1 MWFLEGVRLL
11 RQATDSEVNLLGGMH
26 GVLIARAER
35 NGLRDRFVSA
45 RERLTATGLTIPQSM
60 SEFQIPLDWP
70 RKAVEVF
77 ASRQIPLGYSLRS
90 QSSLLDDIAAVAEDS
105 NLDFVERQA
114 IESADM
120 LGCSFV
126 FTSRGDTSVGE
137 PEIIVSARSAMGAT
151 AMVDARTRRVTAAM
165 ELLGGARVNLYLP
178 YRVLT
183 CVRSSAGWRVEDEWE
198 TGTARVLCA
207 PYVHGATLERPLG
220 RSRVTRTVM
229 AASYAATRTLL
240 RQEVS
245 AEFYSAPRGLIL
257 GADSSV
263 FDASSAWSAVTGSVW
278 GLPDVTLDDDMDMPD
293 QLRRA
298 DYQQIP
304 QMSMQPF
311 SDQYRLQ
318 ASVMSGASSIPL
330 HYLGVMQD
338 SNPTSAAALQAIEND
353 LVKAVRGQEPS
364 FNIGRRMLALNILT
378 ALYGDLDEDRYAEL
392 RGLRPRWEDPRYV
405 DTISQS
411 QFVASQVAAGNL
423 QPGTRATVSLLPVS
437 PDDVDTI
444 VQENERAAGG
454 SVVERLLSEN
464 ALAAVP
470 DGAGEPAES
479 DVDVLTKRVTALG
492 TLIRAGVKPDSAAR
506 TAGLSGMEFYPGQ
519 PVTIRDP
526 ANEGA

>member
-1 MWFLEGVRLL
+1 MFLLEGVGLL
-11 RQATDSEVNLLGGMH
+11 RQATEVESDLLSEMH
-26 GVLIARAER
+26 GVLIARSLR
-35 NGLRDRFVSA
+35 NGLRDRFVAAKEKLQS
-45 RERLTATGLTIPQSM
+45 TGLTIPASM
-60 SEFQIPLDWP
+60 AEFQVPLDWP

-77 ASRQIPLGYSLRS
+77 ASRQIPLGYSTRERTT
-90 QSSLLDDIAAVAEDS
+90 LLDDIENVAEDS
-105 NLDFVERQA
+105 NLDFIERQA

-126 FTSRGDTSVGE
+126 FTSRGDTSIGE
-137 PEIIVSARSAMGAT
+137 PEIVLSARSAMGAT
-151 AMVDARTRRVTAAM
+151 ALVDARTRRVRAAL

-183 CVRSSAGWRVEDEWE
+183 CVRRPGGWTVEGEWE

-240 RQEVS
+240 RQEVA

-263 FDASSAWSAVTGSVW
+263 FDAQHAWSAVTGAVW

-293 QLRRA
+293 ALRRA
-298 DYQQIP
+298 EYQQIP
-304 QMSMQPF
+304 QLSMQPF

-330 HYLGVMQD
+330 HYLGVTQD
-338 SNPTSAAALQAIEND
+338 SNPTSAAALQALEND
-353 LVKAVRGQEPS
+353 LVKSVRGQEPS

-378 ALYGDLDEDRYAEL
+378 ALYGDLDEDRYEEL

-405 DTISQS
+405 DTLSQS
-411 QFVASQVAAGNL
+411 QFVATQVQAGNL
-423 QPGTRATVSLLPVS
+423 QPGTRATVSLLPIS
-437 PDDVDTI
+437 PDDVDAI
-444 VQENERAAGG
+444 VQENQRAAGS
-454 SVVERLLSEN
+454 SVLDRLLAEG
-464 ALAAVP
+464 AARSAEPVV
-470 DGAGEPAES
+470 PAE
-479 DVDVLTKRVTALG
+479 VA
-492 TLIRAGVKPDSAAR
+492 
-506 TAGLSGMEFYPGQ
+506 
-519 PVTIRDP
+519 
-526 ANEGA
+526 

>member
-1 MWFLEGVRLL
+1 MRLVGVSRGVAWCLEGVVLL
-11 RQATDSEVNLLGGMH
+11 RQATEDETRLLSELHAVLL
-26 GVLIARAER
+26 ARGAR
-35 NGLRDRFVSA
+35 NALRDRFVA
-45 RERLTATGLTIPQSM
+45 AKERLQAVGLTIPVSM
-60 SEFQIPLDWP
+60 TEFQVPLDWP

-77 ASRQIPLGYSLRS
+77 ASRQVPLGYSTRERT
-90 QSSLLDDIAAVAEDS
+90 SLLDDIERVAEDS

-126 FTSRGDTSVGE
+126 FTSRGDAALGD
-137 PEIIVSARSAMGAT
+137 PEIVLSARSALGAT
-151 AMVDARTRRVTAAM
+151 AQVDPRTRRVTSAL

-178 YRVLT
+178 GRVLT
-183 CVRSSAGWRVEDEWE
+183 CVRRPAGWMVEDEWW

-263 FDASSAWSAVTGSVW
+263 FDAQHAWSAVTGAVW
-278 GLPDVTLDDDMDMPD
+278 GLPDVMPED
-293 QLRRA
+293 AGPLADEIPESLRRA
-298 DYQQIP
+298 EYQQIP
-304 QMSMQPF
+304 QLSMQPF

-330 HYLGVMQD
+330 HYLGVLQD
-338 SNPTSAAALQAIEND
+338 SNPTSAAALQAVEND

-364 FNIGRRMLALNILT
+364 FNIGRRALALNILA

-411 QFVASQVAAGNL
+411 QFVAQQVQAGNL
-423 QPGTRATVSLLPVS
+423 QPGTRATVSLLPV
-437 PDDVDTI
+437 PPEAVDAI
-444 VQENERAAGG
+444 VQENERAAG
-454 SVVERLLSEN
+454 SRTLDRLL
-464 ALAAVP
+464 AQAAATDAPPVE
-470 DGAGEPAES
+470 AEPVEVA
-479 DVDVLTKRVTALG
+479 
-492 TLIRAGVKPDSAAR
+492 
-506 TAGLSGMEFYPGQ
+506 
-519 PVTIRDP
+519 
-526 ANEGA
+526 

>member
-1 MWFLEGVRLL
+1 MVQFLEGVGLL
-11 RQATDSEVNLLGGMH
+11 RDATDAEASLLSEMH
-26 GVLIARAER
+26 GVLVARSQR
-35 NGLRDRFVSA
+35 NGLRDRFVA
-45 RERLTATGLTIPQSM
+45 AKERLQSTGLTIPASM
-60 SEFQIPLDWP
+60 AEFQVPLDWP

-77 ASRQIPLGYSLRS
+77 ASRQIPLGYSTRERTT
-90 QSSLLDDIAAVAEDS
+90 LLDDIADVAEDS
-105 NLDFVERQA
+105 NLDFIERQA

-137 PEIIVSARSAMGAT
+137 PEIVLSARSAMGAT
-151 AMVDARTRRVTAAM
+151 ALVDSRTRRVRAAL
-165 ELLGGARVNLYLP
+165 ELLGGVRVNLYLP
-178 YRVLT
+178 LRVLT
-183 CVRSSAGWRVEDEWE
+183 CVRRPAGWSVESEWE

-229 AASYAATRTLL
+229 AASYMATRTLL
-240 RQEVS
+240 RQEVA

-263 FDASSAWSAVTGSVW
+263 FDAQHAWSAVTGAVW
-278 GLPDVTLDDDMDMPD
+278 GLPDVMPED
-293 QLRRA
+293 AGPLGDEIPESLRRA
-298 DYQQIP
+298 QYQHIP
-304 QMSMQPF
+304 QLSMQPF

-330 HYLGVMQD
+330 HYLGVTQD
-338 SNPTSAAALQAIEND
+338 SNPTSAAALQALEND

-411 QFVASQVAAGNL
+411 QFVAQQVQVGNL
-423 QPGTRATVSLLPVS
+423 QPGTRATVSLLPIS
-437 PDDVDTI
+437 PDDVETI

-454 SVVERLLSEN
+454 SVLDRLLGSAPPVAPAPAVEP
-464 ALAAVP
+464 LAEVA
-470 DGAGEPAES
+470 
-479 DVDVLTKRVTALG
+479 
-492 TLIRAGVKPDSAAR
+492 
-506 TAGLSGMEFYPGQ
+506 
-519 PVTIRDP
+519 
-526 ANEGA
+526 

>member
-1 MWFLEGVRLL
+1 MVQFLEGVGLL
-11 RQATDSEVNLLGGMH
+11 RDATDAEASLLSEMH
-26 GVLIARAER
+26 GVLVARSQR
-35 NGLRDRFVSA
+35 NSLRDRFVA
-45 RERLTATGLTIPQSM
+45 AKERLQSTGLTIPASM
-60 SEFQIPLDWP
+60 TEFQVPLDWP

-77 ASRQIPLGYSLRS
+77 ASRQIPLGYSTRERTT
-90 QSSLLDDIAAVAEDS
+90 LLDDIADVAEDS
-105 NLDFVERQA
+105 NLDFIERQA

-137 PEIIVSARSAMGAT
+137 PEIVLSARSAMGAT
-151 AMVDARTRRVTAAM
+151 ALVDSRTRRVRAAM
-165 ELLGGARVNLYLP
+165 ELLGGTRVNLYQP
-178 YRVLT
+178 YSVLT
-183 CVRSSAGWRVEDEWE
+183 CVRRPAGWTVEAEWE

-240 RQEVS
+240 RQEVA

-263 FDASSAWSAVTGSVW
+263 FDAQHAWSAVTGAVW
-278 GLPDVTLDDDMDMPD
+278 GLPDVMPED
-293 QLRRA
+293 AGPLGDEIPESLRRA
-298 DYQQIP
+298 QYQHIP
-304 QMSMQPF
+304 QLSMQPF

-330 HYLGVMQD
+330 HYLGVTQD
-338 SNPTSAAALQAIEND
+338 SNPTSAAALQALEND

-411 QFVASQVAAGNL
+411 QFVAQQVQVGNL
-423 QPGTRATVSLLPVS
+423 QPGTRATVSLLPIS
-437 PDDVDTI
+437 PDDVETI

-454 SVVERLLSEN
+454 SVLDRLLGSAPPVAPAPAVEP
-464 ALAAVP
+464 LAEVA
-470 DGAGEPAES
+470 
-479 DVDVLTKRVTALG
+479 
-492 TLIRAGVKPDSAAR
+492 
-506 TAGLSGMEFYPGQ
+506 
-519 PVTIRDP
+519 
-526 ANEGA
+526 